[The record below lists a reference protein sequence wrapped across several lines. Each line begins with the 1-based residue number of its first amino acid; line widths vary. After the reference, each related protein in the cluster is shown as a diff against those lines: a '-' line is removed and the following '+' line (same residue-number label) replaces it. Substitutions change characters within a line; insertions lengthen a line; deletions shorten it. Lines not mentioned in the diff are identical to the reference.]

1 MESATNKTETQE
13 LREKLDV
20 LKQDFVDVAR
30 TAKARAV
37 DGTTQWVR
45 EHPLAGMGIAAGLG
59 AGVGL
64 AIGLLVGR
72 NRS

>member
-1 MESATNKTETQE
+1 MESTMAKDGTQD
-13 LREKLDV
+13 LREKMDV

-30 TAKARAV
+30 VAKDRAV
-37 DGTTQWVR
+37 NGTTEWVK
-45 EHPLAGMGIAAGLG
+45 EHPLASIGIAAGIG

>member
-1 MESATNKTETQE
+1 MESSMAKTEAQD

-30 TAKARAV
+30 TAKDRAV
-37 DGTTQWVR
+37 NGTTEWVR
-45 EHPLAGMGIAAGLG
+45 EHPLASLGIAAGIG